1 MIAHDRIT
9 MDQDEYDEYIDE
21 RCMFR
26 SIIKENAYQ
35 SSFQKEKT
43 NTYRTNYSRS
53 FLNRAQFE
61 SRTLTNFKENVMQ
74 LNLNKKKIPPKPKEI
89 QKAEKIKHEQNTRAS
104 QKRGFPKFDLE
115 SAKKLLEGKFHEE
128 DEEDA
133 ELSSKMMNL
142 NN

>member
-1 MIAHDRIT
+1 MHTQEICKRADVLITSTLSINLFPKDKRTMIAHDRIT

-89 QKAEKIKHEQNTRAS
+89 QKAEKIKHE
-104 QKRGFPKFDLE
+104 
-115 SAKKLLEGKFHEE
+115 
-128 DEEDA
+128 
-133 ELSSKMMNL
+133 
-142 NN
+142 